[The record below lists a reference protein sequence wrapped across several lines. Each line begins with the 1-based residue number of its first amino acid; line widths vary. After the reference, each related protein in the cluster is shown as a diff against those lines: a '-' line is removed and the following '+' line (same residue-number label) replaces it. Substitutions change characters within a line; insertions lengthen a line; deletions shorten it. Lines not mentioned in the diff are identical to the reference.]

1 MSNFKTQI
9 NEKLDQLDDFLVT
22 KNNSERVLIGFVAG
36 IIIASLIYF
45 GLFDISNNLKLKL
58 EQIYDGVNGE
68 ILKEEEYIDSMENGG
83 FSVLEQQVRN
93 TQVDVSKA
101 QEILD
106 SLHKLTN
113 EVYIYSKDW
122 FLTFDDASKVALSM
136 GLVVNG
142 TDIKMSDEVSLG
154 GMKYSSFVLF
164 GYGKFSS
171 ILKYIDWLET
181 YGKFISIDNIIIE
194 SKDNKLNFSV
204 SVRNFRGVV

>member
-1 MSNFKTQI
+1 MSSFKSQI
-9 NEKLDQLDDFLVT
+9 YEKLDQLDDFLVT
-22 KNNSERVLIGFVAG
+22 KNSSERVLIGFVAG
-36 IIIASLIYF
+36 IAIAALIYL
-45 GLFDISNNLKLKL
+45 GLFDISNELKFKL
-58 EQIYDGVNGE
+58 EGIHNEVNDK
-68 ILKEEEYIDSMENGG
+68 ISKEEEYIDSMENGG

-93 TQVDVSKA
+93 IQVDVSKA
-101 QEILD
+101 QEILN
-106 SLHKLTN
+106 SLHKLTD

-122 FLTFDDASKVALSM
+122 FLTFDDASKAAVSM

-142 TDIKMSDEVSLG
+142 TDIRMSEDESLG
-154 GMKYSSFVLF
+154 GMKHSSFVLF

-204 SVRNFRGVV
+204 SVRNFRGGA